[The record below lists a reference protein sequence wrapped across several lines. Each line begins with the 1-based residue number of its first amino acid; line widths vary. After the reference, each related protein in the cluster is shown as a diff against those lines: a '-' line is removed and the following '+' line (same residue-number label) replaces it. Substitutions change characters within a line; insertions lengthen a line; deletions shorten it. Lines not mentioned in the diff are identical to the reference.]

1 MLQVFIKF
9 NYDIT
14 TNYLFRNI
22 NIVQLLIIM
31 KNIILKDLMY

>member
-1 MLQVFIKF
+1 MLQIFIKF